1 MDNKPDNRKNGNQ
14 NPDNNGP
21 KNRQPIFAF
30 LICLLVTLTCLSFFT
45 NMLRGGAS

>member
-30 LICLLVTLTCLSFFT
+30 LMSEFLYEYAQRRRF
-45 NMLRGGAS
+45 